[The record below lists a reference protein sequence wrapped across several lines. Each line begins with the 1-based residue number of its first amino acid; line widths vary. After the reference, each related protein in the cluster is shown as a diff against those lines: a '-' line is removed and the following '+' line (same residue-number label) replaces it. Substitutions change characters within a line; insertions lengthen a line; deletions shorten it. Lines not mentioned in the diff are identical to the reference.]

1 MFHAPCS
8 MLSPKEQIKNQI
20 DSAESILLLV
30 GEKAERDA
38 IAASWG
44 IAHLL
49 ESLGKKPLVVANYSN
64 GKDLDFLK
72 KPERT
77 EKEIK
82 GARDFVLSFN
92 TKYNKIIDFR
102 TEDKGENFEIY
113 ITPEKEA
120 IDPRDFS
127 FIPAKFK
134 YDLVITLGCS
144 DLEKLGDMKEK
155 NSDLFFEVP
164 VVNIDNSNS
173 NENFGQINLVDINAP
188 SVSEIV
194 AELSKAF
201 WEKYLDQDIAQCY
214 LAGIVSAT
222 SNFQSAKTAPRTFL
236 TASWLIEKGAN
247 QHDIIKHLLKT
258 NSFSFMKLWGRVMAR
273 LNWDDKLKLAWSL
286 VSIED
291 FVQSRSN
298 PQDLALILEKIKDN
312 FSRGKIFAVLYSE
325 KLDQSIAFV
334 RNGDSESLKSL
345 QKNLGGEI
353 KDGNLEIILDKKNI
367 LEAEKELLSKIK
379 SL

>member
-1 MFHAPCS
+1 MT
-8 MLSPKEQIKNQI
+8 LSPKEQIKNQVE
-20 DSAESILLLV
+20 SAEGILILV

-38 IAASWG
+38 TAAAWG
-44 IAHLL
+44 MTHLL
-49 ESLGKKPLVVANYSN
+49 ESLGKKTTLLENYSN

-72 KPERT
+72 KPKHV

-102 TEDKGENFEIY
+102 TEDKDGNFEIY

-134 YDLVITLGCS
+134 YDLIFILGCS
-144 DLEKLGDMKEK
+144 DLEKLGDVKNK

-164 VVNIDNSNS
+164 VVNIDNSS
-173 NENFGQINLVDINAP
+173 TNENFGQINLIDITAP
-188 SVSEIV
+188 SVSEIT
-194 AELSKAF
+194 AELSKSL
-201 WEKYLDQDIAQCY
+201 WEKYLGKDIAQCY

-222 SNFQSAKTAPRTFL
+222 SNFQSPKTAPRTFL

-247 QHDIIKHLLKT
+247 QHEIIKHLLKT
-258 NSFSFMKLWGRVMAR
+258 NSFPFMKLWGRVMAR
-273 LNWDDKLKLAWSL
+273 LNWDEDLKLAWSL

-353 KDGNLEIILDKKNI
+353 KGGNLEIVFDKKNI
-367 LEAEKELLSKIK
+367 LEAEKELLGKLK
-379 SL
+379 